1 MVLRIAPC
9 GADIYED
16 MSRRGLLIRRWTLG
30 GIAFGALFP
39 AAGWL
44 LAGGGH
50 SFDEIAA
57 AHAAQSVLWI
67 VDLAPLVLGAAGAWI
82 GMEYANVDAALRA
95 TDEKVKER
103 TAELS
108 EANTQLEELMRS
120 KDQFV
125 ATVSHEVRNPLTVVL
140 GFADELRDALW
151 AQGDMEYGELA
162 ELIGDQS
169 REINNI
175 IEDLLVAARAEVGTM
190 TIVPE
195 LIDLGKEVR
204 TVVRG
209 CVCAKD
215 VRDSIALDFEASP
228 VQADPSRVRQIIRNL
243 LTNAIRYG
251 GDGISVVVRS
261 VEGTASVCVCDD
273 GPGIPVEQRDEVF
286 EAYRQGRTDTPVSG
300 SVGLG
305 LNVSRQLARL
315 MGGDLSYRY
324 EDGTSIFALTLP
336 MAESIPN
343 EPSPVVR
350 ALST

>member
-1 MVLRIAPC
+1 
-9 GADIYED
+9 
-16 MSRRGLLIRRWTLG
+16 MSRRGKLIRRWTLG

-82 GMEYANVDAALRA
+82 GMEYANVDAAFRA
-95 TDEKVKER
+95 TDQKVKER
-103 TAELS
+103 TVELS
-108 EANTQLEELMRS
+108 EANTQLEGLMRS

-151 AQGDMEYGELA
+151 TRGDMEYGELA

-175 IEDLLVAARAEVGTM
+175 IEDLLVAARAEVGSM

-195 LIDLGKEVR
+195 LIDLSREVR

-215 VRDSIALDFEASP
+215 VRDSIGLDLEASS
-228 VQADPSRVRQIIRNL
+228 VKADPSRVRQIIRNL

-261 VEGTASVCVCDD
+261 GEGTSSVCVCDD
-273 GPGIPVEQRDEVF
+273 GRGIPEKERDTVF
-286 EAYRQGRTDTPVSG
+286 EAYQQGRTDTPVSG

-305 LNVSRQLARL
+305 LHVSRQLAQM
-315 MGGDLSYRY
+315 MGGDLTYRY
-324 EDGTSIFALTLP
+324 ESDVSTFALTLP
-336 MAESIPN
+336 SAEST
-343 EPSPVVR
+343 EDRTSAGVG
-350 ALST
+350 ALTA

>member
-1 MVLRIAPC
+1 MQ
-9 GADIYED
+9 
-16 MSRRGLLIRRWTLG
+16 RRRSLIRRWTLA
-30 GIAFGALFP
+30 GILFGTLFP

-67 VDLAPLVLGAAGAWI
+67 VDLAPLVLGIAGRLI
-82 GMEYANVDAALRA
+82 GKEYAQVDAAWRA

-108 EANTQLEELMRS
+108 DANHQLEGLMKS

-125 ATVSHEVRNPLTVVL
+125 ATVSHEVKNPLTVVL
-140 GFADELRDALW
+140 GFADELRDGLLAR
-151 AQGDMEYGELA
+151 GDIEYGELA

-175 IEDLLVAARAEVGTM
+175 IEDLLVAARAEIGTM
-190 TIVPE
+190 TIVPDVIE
-195 LIDLGKEVR
+195 LGREVR

-215 VRDSIALDFEASP
+215 VRDAIVLDLEDAP
-228 VQADPSRVRQIIRNL
+228 VYADPSRVRQIIRNL

-251 GDGISVVVRS
+251 GERISVVVRS
-261 VEGTASVCVCDD
+261 AAGTSSVCVCDT
-273 GPGIPVEQRDEVF
+273 GPGIPKDEREKIF
-286 EAYRQGRTDTPVSG
+286 EAYQQGRTDTPVSG

-315 MGGDLSYRY
+315 MGGDLTYRY
-324 EDGTSIFALTLP
+324 EGGVSIFALHLP
-336 MAESIPN
+336 SAMPTSETSEI
-343 EPSPVVR
+343 VG
-350 ALST
+350 ALSA

>member
-1 MVLRIAPC
+1 MPPITL
-9 GADIYED
+9 GD
-16 MSRRGLLIRRWTLG
+16 MQRRRSLIRRWTLG
-30 GIAFGALFP
+30 GILFGALFP
-39 AAGWL
+39 AAGWM

-50 SFDEIAA
+50 SFDEISA

-67 VDLAPLVLGAAGAWI
+67 VDLAPLVLGFAGRLI
-82 GMEYANVDAALRA
+82 GIEYSNVDAALRA
-95 TDEKVKER
+95 TDEKVKDR

-108 EANTQLEELMRS
+108 AANTQLENLMRS

-195 LIDLGKEVR
+195 LIDLGSEVR

-209 CVCAKD
+209 CVCAKE
-215 VRDSIALDFEASP
+215 VRDSISLDIEHSP
-228 VQADPSRVRQIIRNL
+228 VRADPSRVRQIIRNL

-251 GDGISVVVRS
+251 GESISVVVRS
-261 VEGTASVCVCDD
+261 GSGQSTVCVCDD
-273 GPGIPVEQRDEVF
+273 GPGIPEKERETVF
-286 EAYRQGRTDTPVSG
+286 EAYQQGHTDTPVSG

-315 MGGDLSYRY
+315 MGGDLTYRY
-324 EDGTSIFALTLP
+324 EHGVSTFALSLP
-336 MAESIPN
+336 SAEPAS
-343 EPSPVVR
+343 EEFLPSVG
-350 ALST
+350 ALSA